1 MRKYLELLKSQI
13 KVETAY
19 LAWYW
24 ADVVSTLLRLVIM
37 YFFWVAVFQNRTEIS
52 SISFESMITYVVIA
66 MMLENY
72 VSGAGNEM
80 ARNIKNGDIA
90 LELLKPY
97 DYLTKLIFMDLGSK
111 ANSFVRT
118 TIPIFLVAIIFIGI
132 QAPPSLEVA
141 ILFLAS
147 MLVGILIGTQID
159 LIIGVLAFWTVN
171 VWGVRVLREAIV
183 KFFSGALIP
192 LTLFPGWFQEVSS
205 YLPFQSMIFVPVA
218 IYTGQ
223 IKMGPDAL
231 IAFATQLFWLAL
243 LFIVVR
249 VVWTQAVKKVTVF
262 GG

>member
-24 ADVVSTLLRLVIM
+24 ADVASTLLRLVIM
-37 YFFWVAVFQNRTEIS
+37 YFFWVAVFHNRTEIS

-132 QAPPSLEVA
+132 GAPLSWESAL
-141 ILFLAS
+141 LFCAS

-171 VWGVRVLREAIV
+171 VWGLRVLREAVI
-183 KFFSGALIP
+183 KFFSGALVP
-192 LTLFPGWFQEVSS
+192 LTLFPSWFQEVSS
-205 YLPFQSMIFVPVA
+205 FLPFQSMIFVPVA

-223 IKMGPDAL
+223 IPMGTQAFM
-231 IAFATQLFWLAL
+231 AFATQLFWLCI
-243 LFIVVR
+243 LFVLVR
-249 VVWTQAVKKVTVF
+249 LGWAQAVKKVTVF

>member
-72 VSGAGNEM
+72 VYGAGNEM

-118 TIPIFLVAIIFIGI
+118 TIPLFLVAIIFIGI
-132 QAPPSLEVA
+132 EAPISWEVA

-205 YLPFQSMIFVPVA
+205 FLPFQSMIFVPVA

-223 IKMGPDAL
+223 IQMGSDAL
-231 IAFATQLFWLAL
+231 IAFATQLFWFAI
-243 LFIVVR
+243 LFMVVR
-249 VVWTQAVKKVTVF
+249 VVWSQAVKKVTVF

>member
-132 QAPPSLEVA
+132 QAPQSFKVA

-223 IKMGPDAL
+223 IKMGPDAFM
-231 IAFATQLFWLAL
+231 AFFTQLFWLAI
-243 LFIVVR
+243 LFVIVR
-249 VVWTQAVKKVTVF
+249 VVWNQAVKRVTVF

>member
-1 MRKYLELLKSQI
+1 MLKYLELLKSQI

-132 QAPPSLEVA
+132 EAPPSFEVA

-147 MLVGILIGTQID
+147 MVVGILIGTQID

-205 YLPFQSMIFVPVA
+205 FLPFQSMIFVPVA

-223 IKMGPDAL
+223 IKMGPDAF
-231 IAFATQLFWLAL
+231 IAFATQLFWLAI
-243 LFIVVR
+243 LFVVVR